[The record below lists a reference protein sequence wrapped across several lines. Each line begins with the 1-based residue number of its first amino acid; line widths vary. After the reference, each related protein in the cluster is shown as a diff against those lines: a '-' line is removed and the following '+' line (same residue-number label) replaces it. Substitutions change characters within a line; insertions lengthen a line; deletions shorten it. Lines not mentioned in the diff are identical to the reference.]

1 MANQNVPSAWGA
13 ATRAAMSGRC
23 DGSRCDGSTMEPEA
37 TREARIAVLQ
47 EEIEFIH
54 YANELYWRDANPGDA
69 AKADYYRR
77 QDRLEEIRSE
87 LADLR
92 KHN

>member
-1 MANQNVPSAWGA
+1 LCNRPRTGA
-13 ATRAAMSGRC
+13 KG
-23 DGSRCDGSTMEPEA
+23 
-37 TREARIAVLQ
+37 AVAGKPLQ